1 MSRSQGKCSNASNR
15 ATMATT
21 SGTIFCMKVP
31 HSVPIPPPNYEEC
44 VVAAQRGQFP
54 FFKLILMQIL
64 RKKLVKFFMG
74 GSK

>member
-44 VVAAQRGQFP
+44 VVAVQREQFP
-54 FFKLILMQIL
+54 FFKANLNANIK
-64 RKKLVKFFMG
+64 KKLVKFYG
-74 GSK
+74 RK